1 MKSIGSSSNSISQS
15 LREQVVQ
22 ISIDIDDKTKIAKLL
37 EKKIKQE
44 RLELSQIEDVSD
56 VYTNRLTQFSCIT
69 PLNDAYTYPGVSERY
84 LNASQ

>member
-69 PLNDAYTYPGVSERY
+69 PLNDAYT
-84 LNASQ
+84 

>member
-56 VYTNRLTQFSCIT
+56 VYTNRWTQFSCIT
-69 PLNDAYTYPGVSERY
+69 PLNDAYTYTDI
-84 LNASQ
+84 

>member
-1 MKSIGSSSNSISQS
+1 MKSIGSSSSNSISQS

-56 VYTNRLTQFSCIT
+56 DIQI
-69 PLNDAYTYPGVSERY
+69 D
-84 LNASQ
+84 

>member
-1 MKSIGSSSNSISQS
+1 MLQQVSVMKSIGSSSNSISQS

-56 VYTNRLTQFSCIT
+56 VYTDRLNTIQ
-69 PLNDAYTYPGVSERY
+69 LNNSA
-84 LNASQ
+84 Q

>member
-1 MKSIGSSSNSISQS
+1 MLQQVSVMKSIGSSSNSISQS

-56 VYTNRLTQFSCIT
+56 VYTDRLTQFS
-69 PLNDAYTYPGVSERY
+69 
-84 LNASQ
+84 

>member
-1 MKSIGSSSNSISQS
+1 MLQQVSVMKSIGSSSNSISQS

-56 VYTNRLTQFSCIT
+56 IYTDRLTQFSWIT
-69 PLNDAYTYPGVSERY
+69 ALNDAYTYMDI
-84 LNASQ
+84 

>member
-1 MKSIGSSSNSISQS
+1 MKSIGSSSSNSISQS

-56 VYTNRLTQFSCIT
+56 DIKI
-69 PLNDAYTYPGVSERY
+69 D
-84 LNASQ
+84 

>member
-1 MKSIGSSSNSISQS
+1 MKSIGSNFSSNSISQS

-56 VYTNRLTQFSCIT
+56 DYTDRLTQFST
-69 PLNDAYTYPGVSERY
+69 T
-84 LNASQ
+84 Q

>member
-1 MKSIGSSSNSISQS
+1 MKSIGSSSSSISQS

-56 VYTNRLTQFSCIT
+56 DYIQK
-69 PLNDAYTYPGVSERY
+69 D
-84 LNASQ
+84 

>member
-56 VYTNRLTQFSCIT
+56 VYTNR
-69 PLNDAYTYPGVSERY
+69 
-84 LNASQ
+84 

>member
-69 PLNDAYTYPGVSERY
+69 PLNDAYTYIDI
-84 LNASQ
+84 